1 MRNFFIALTIARR
14 ELRGAVSSFRVFLAC
29 LALGVA
35 AMAGVGSVSSAM
47 MAGVERDAR
56 EILGGDIEI
65 RYTHREA
72 GPDQVEWFRQSGTV
86 AETVEMRAMA
96 RKTDADRRTLVEL
109 KAVSDAYPLFG
120 TLDLQEGGDIQT
132 ELAQRDG
139 TYGAVVD
146 EALATRLELVPGDRL
161 KVGEA
166 VFEVRDVIAKEPD
179 RAVSFASF
187 GPRVM
192 IPAAALPETGLVQ
205 RGSLIRF
212 HYLIGL
218 NQGVT
223 GADWIEQTNKK
234 FPDAGW
240 RIRGVDRAAPGF
252 DRFINRVT
260 QFLTLVGLTALLVG
274 GVGIANA
281 VRAFLDR
288 RMATIATLKCLGAT
302 TGTVF
307 TAYFIQILAVATVG
321 IGAGLAI
328 GALAPLVAGKLI
340 SGMLPFE
347 VPGGLYWKPLLTAG
361 AFGYLTTIAFSLWP
375 LGRAGAVRAAQLFR
389 ALIVPPS
396 GRPAGKYIIAS
407 AVSAL
412 ILAGLAVVATDD
424 PKLAGG
430 FIAGAVGVLLLFGG
444 GAQLIVRGARM
455 LPAPKRPD
463 LRLAVANLHR
473 PGAPT
478 ASVILSLGLG
488 LTVLVAIALI
498 EANLSRQLKEQI
510 PEIAPSYFFIDIQP
524 HQVDGFIETVESVPG
539 ITKMERTPLVRGRIV
554 KIAGTPVAERRV
566 DPDVQWTINGDR
578 GLTYAA
584 TPPAGTDLVEGD
596 WWAEDYS
603 GPPLLS
609 FDAEIARGYGIGVG
623 DTITLNVLGREITAT
638 VHNLRNIEWQSLGMN
653 FVFVFAPGTLEAA
666 PHSIIST
673 VYADSPAA
681 EEAVQRAVTDRFAN
695 VSAIRVKDALEN
707 AGRIMDAVG
716 IAIRITASVTLLA
729 GVLVLAGAVI
739 SGHQRRIYDAVV
751 LKVLG
756 ATRRKVLTAYV
767 MEYGL
772 LGLVTSLVAALI
784 GTVIGYVVITQLMR
798 GDFAFD
804 TPSVVLTAAF
814 STLITITLGLIGTW
828 SALSQKA
835 GPLLRNE

>member
-1 MRNFFIALTIARR
+1 MKDLPIALKIARR
-14 ELRGAVSSFRVFLAC
+14 ELRGSASSFRVFLAC

-35 AMAGVGSVSSAM
+35 AMAGVGSVSTAM

-56 EILGGDIEI
+56 EILGGDIDI

-72 GPDQVEWFRQSGTV
+72 TEEHETWFRASGSV

-96 RKTDADRRTLVEL
+96 RKADGDRRTLVEL
-109 KAVSDAYPLFG
+109 KGVSEAYPLFG
-120 TLDLQEGGDIQT
+120 LIELQQGGEIQQV
-132 ELAQRDG
+132 LAARG
-139 TYGAVVD
+139 GIYGAVVD
-146 EALATRLELVPGDRL
+146 SALATRLDLVPGDRL
-161 KVGEA
+161 KLGEA
-166 VFEVRDVIAKEPD
+166 EVEVRDVIAKEPD

-192 IPAAALPETGLVQ
+192 VSTAVLPETGLVQ

-212 HYLIGL
+212 HYRIALDAAI
-218 NQGVT
+218 NA
-223 GADWIEQTNKK
+223 ADWVEETNTA

-281 VRAFLDR
+281 VRSFLDR
-288 RMATIATLKCLGAT
+288 RMATIATLKCLGAPT
-302 TGTVF
+302 RTVF
-307 TAYFIQILAVATVG
+307 TAYLIQILAVATVG
-321 IGAGLAI
+321 IGAGLVF
-328 GALAPLVAGKLI
+328 GAVAPLLAGKLV

-347 VPGGLYWKPLLTAG
+347 VPAGIYWQPLLTAG

-375 LGRAGAVRAAQLFR
+375 LGRAGSVRAAQLFR
-389 ALIVPPS
+389 ALIVPPG
-396 GRPAGKYIIAS
+396 GRPAARYIVAS
-407 AVSAL
+407 AVSAVA
-412 ILAGLAVVATDD
+412 LALLAMFATDD
-424 PKLAGG
+424 PKLAGS

-444 GAQLIVRGARM
+444 GAQLIVRAARAA
-455 LPAPKRPD
+455 PTPKRPD

-488 LTVLVAIALI
+488 LTVLVAIALV
-498 EANLSRQLKEQI
+498 EANLARQLSEQI
-510 PEIAPSYFFIDIQP
+510 PEKAPSYFFIDIQP
-524 HQVDGFIETVESVPG
+524 HQVDEFVETVEAVPG
-539 ITKMERTPLVRGRIV
+539 ITKMERTPMVRGRV
-554 KIAGTPVAERRV
+554 VEIAGVPAGERVV

-584 TPPAGTDLVEGD
+584 TPPPGTDLVEGE
-596 WWAEDYS
+596 WWPEDYS
-603 GPPLLS
+603 GPPLIS
-609 FDAEIARGYGIGVG
+609 FDAEIARGYGIGIG
-623 DTITLNVLGREITAT
+623 DTIKLNVLGREITAT

-673 VYADSPAA
+673 VYADTPEA
-681 EEAVQRAVTDRFAN
+681 EEAVQRAVTDRFGN
-695 VSAIRVKDALEN
+695 ISAIRVKDALDN
-707 AGRIMDAVG
+707 ATKIMDAVG

-756 ATRRKVLTAYV
+756 ATRRKVLTAYI

-772 LGLVTSLVAALI
+772 LGLATSLVAAAIGSLI
-784 GTVIGYVVITQLMR
+784 GYIVIAQVMR
-798 GDFAFD
+798 ADFAFD
-804 TPSVVLTAAF
+804 TTSVVATAAL
-814 STLITITLGLIGTW
+814 STLLTIALGLVGTW

-835 GPLLRNE
+835 APLLRNE